1 MRCRAS
7 GSAKSPPRE
16 LVLCRLALRGD
27 LWKVY
32 ASTQATVKE
41 SAKTPTPEYKRENA
55 WTDLGLTLPIFLGY
69 HLCVVFLPVRN
80 AADWVTHQMAELA
93 SNDLR
98 VYAGVTLAIGLV
110 FVTTLVAIGRG
121 QSLRLARF
129 AGIAIEAIVYAVAMR
144 VVASS
149 VVGRLKLDA
158 GASEA
163 LAPVQSSPFASIV
176 LSMGAGF
183 YEELA
188 FRVCLFAI
196 LGRLVWLAFVATPL
210 PFFKLIF
217 WSGWALLSSAAFSAW
232 HHFGVYGE
240 PFTLQ
245 AFIFRWVS
253 GLAFTAIFA
262 LRGFA
267 PAVWTHAL
275 YDIWVLVL

>member
-1 MRCRAS
+1 
-7 GSAKSPPRE
+7 
-16 LVLCRLALRGD
+16 
-27 LWKVY
+27 
-32 ASTQATVKE
+32 VKD
-41 SAKTPTPEYKRENA
+41 SINTPTPAYKSENA

-80 AADWVTHQMAELA
+80 AADWVTHQMADLA

-98 VYAGVTLAIGLV
+98 VYAAVTLAIGAALV
-110 FVTTLVAIGRG
+110 ISLVAIGRG
-121 QSLRLARF
+121 HALRWTRF
-129 AGIAIEAIVYAVAMR
+129 VGIGVEGILYAVAMR
-144 VVASS
+144 LVASS
-149 VVGRLKLDA
+149 IVGRLKLDA
-158 GASEA
+158 LPTPAITS
-163 LAPVQSSPFASIV
+163 VQGSPFAGVV
-176 LSMGAGF
+176 LSLGAGF

-210 PFFKLIF
+210 PFARVLF
-217 WSGWALLSSAAFSAW
+217 WLGWAVFSSAAFSAW
-232 HHFGVYGE
+232 HHFGSFGE

-253 GLAFTAIFA
+253 GLVFTAIFA

>member
-1 MRCRAS
+1 VQPHQFRVTLSQPQRWF
-7 GSAKSPPRE
+7 R
-16 LVLCRLALRGD
+16 R
-27 LWKVY
+27 
-32 ASTQATVKE
+32 VKE
-41 SAKTPTPEYKRENA
+41 SPKSQTPEYRRENA

-98 VYAGVTLAIGLV
+98 VYAAVTLAIGLT
-110 FVTTLVAIGRG
+110 FVTALVAIGRG
-121 QSLRLARF
+121 HSLRLTRF
-129 AGIAIEAIVYAVAMR
+129 VGIAIEAVVYAVTMR
-144 VVASS
+144 LVASS
-149 VVGRLKLDA
+149 VVGRLKLDGA
-158 GASEA
+158 GTTDITA
-163 LAPVQSSPFASIV
+163 LQSGPFAGVV
-176 LSMGAGF
+176 LSLGAGF

-196 LGRLVWLAFVATPL
+196 LGRLVWLAFVSTPV
-210 PFFKLIF
+210 PFFKVLF
-217 WSGWALLSSAAFSAW
+217 WLVWATISSAVFSAW
-232 HHFGVYGE
+232 HHVGPFGE

-245 AFIFRWVS
+245 AFVFRWVS

>member
-1 MRCRAS
+1 MKDS
-7 GSAKSPPRE
+7 
-16 LVLCRLALRGD
+16 VN
-27 LWKVY
+27 
-32 ASTQATVKE
+32 
-41 SAKTPTPEYKRENA
+41 TPTPAYKSENA

-80 AADWVTHQMAELA
+80 AADWVTHEMADLA

-98 VYAGVTLAIGLV
+98 IYAAVTLTIGAALV
-110 FVTTLVAIGRG
+110 ISLVAIGRG
-121 QSLRLARF
+121 HALRWTRF
-129 AGIAIEAIVYAVAMR
+129 VGIGVEGILYAVAMR
-144 VVASS
+144 LVASS
-149 VVGRLKLDA
+149 VVGRLKLDSLPTPA
-158 GASEA
+158 ITS
-163 LAPVQSSPFASIV
+163 VQSSPFAGVV
-176 LSMGAGF
+176 LSLGAGF

-196 LGRLVWLAFVATPL
+196 LGRLVWLAFFSNPL
-210 PFFKLIF
+210 PFAKVLF
-217 WSGWALLSSAAFSAW
+217 WLGWAVFSSAAFSAW
-232 HHFGVYGE
+232 HHFGAFGE

-245 AFIFRWVS
+245 AFVFRWVS

>member
-1 MRCRAS
+1 MS
-7 GSAKSPPRE
+7 SAVK
-16 LVLCRLALRGD
+16 AL
-27 LWKVY
+27 
-32 ASTQATVKE
+32 
-41 SAKTPTPEYKRENA
+41 AKTPTPEYKRENA

-98 VYAGVTLAIGLV
+98 IYAAVTLAIGLV
-110 FVTTLVAIGRG
+110 LVTSLAAMGRG
-121 QSLRLARF
+121 HSLRWTRF
-129 AGIAIEAIVYAVAMR
+129 VGIVIEAVVYAVTMR

-149 VVGRLKLDA
+149 VVGQLKLD
-158 GASEA
+158 SLPPEA
-163 LAPVQSSPFASIV
+163 LAPGSNSAFASIV

-188 FRVCLFAI
+188 FRVFLFAI
-196 LGRLVWLAFVATPL
+196 LGRLVWLAFVATPI
-210 PFFKLIF
+210 PFYKFVF
-217 WSGWALLSSAAFSAW
+217 WLGWAVVSSAAFSAW
-232 HHFGVYGE
+232 HHFGTFGE
-240 PFTLQ
+240 PFTLE
-245 AFIFRWVS
+245 AFVFRWVS

>member
-1 MRCRAS
+1 M
-7 GSAKSPPRE
+7 SAPGNRS
-16 LVLCRLALRGD
+16 L
-27 LWKVY
+27 
-32 ASTQATVKE
+32 
-41 SAKTPTPEYKRENA
+41 AKTPESAYRSENA
-55 WTDLGLTLPIFLGY
+55 WTDLGLTLPIFIGY

-98 VYAGVTLAIGLV
+98 IYAAVTLAIGMALV
-110 FVTTLVAIGRG
+110 TSLVAIGRG
-121 QSLRLARF
+121 HSLRWTRF
-129 AGIAIEAIVYAVAMR
+129 AGVAIEAVFYAVSMR
-144 VVASS
+144 FLASA
-149 VVGRLKLDA
+149 VVGRLKLDNLPSSA
-158 GASEA
+158 ITV
-163 LAPVQSSPFASIV
+163 VQNTPFAGIV
-176 LSMGAGF
+176 LSLGAGF

-210 PFFKLIF
+210 PFVRLLF
-217 WSGWALLSSAAFSAW
+217 WLGWAVFSSAAFSAW
-232 HHFGVYGE
+232 HHVGAFGE

-245 AFIFRWVS
+245 AFVFRWVS
-253 GLAFTAIFA
+253 GLVFTAIFA

>member
-1 MRCRAS
+1 VRCLPRCMLRQANCSNRAGAAVS
-7 GSAKSPPRE
+7 GNVQRSIAG
-16 LVLCRLALRGD
+16 LCA
-27 LWKVY
+27 
-32 ASTQATVKE
+32 VKE
-41 SAKTPTPEYKRENA
+41 SPKGQSPEYKRENA

-93 SNDLR
+93 SNDLK
-98 VYAGVTLAIGLV
+98 VYAAVTLAIGLT
-110 FVTTLVAIGRG
+110 FVTALVAIGRG
-121 QSLRLARF
+121 HSLRLTRF
-129 AGIAIEAIVYAVAMR
+129 AGIAIEAVIYAVALR
-144 VVASS
+144 LVASS
-149 VVGRLKLDA
+149 VVGRLKLD
-158 GASEA
+158 GAPTTDITAIEHG
-163 LAPVQSSPFASIV
+163 PFAGIV
-176 LSMGAGF
+176 LSLGAGF

-188 FRVCLFAI
+188 FRVCLFAV

-210 PFFKLIF
+210 PFFKWLF
-217 WSGWALLSSAAFSAW
+217 WGGWALISSAAFSAW
-232 HHFGVYGE
+232 HHFGTFGE

-245 AFIFRWVS
+245 AFVFRWVS

>member
-1 MRCRAS
+1 MLVHWLCRAIC
-7 GSAKSPPRE
+7 GKANGIVRSP
-16 LVLCRLALRGD
+16 
-27 LWKVY
+27 K
-32 ASTQATVKE
+32 TVEE

-80 AADWVTHQMAELA
+80 AADWVTHEMAELA

-98 VYAGVTLAIGLV
+98 VYAAVTLAIGLV
-110 FVTTLVAIGRG
+110 MVTSLVAIGRG
-121 QSLRLARF
+121 HSLRLTRF
-129 AGIAIEAIVYAVAMR
+129 VGIAIEAVVYAVAMR

-149 VVGRLKLDA
+149 VVGQLKLD
-158 GASEA
+158 SMTPET
-163 LAPVQSSPFASIV
+163 LAPVQNSPFASIV

-188 FRVCLFAI
+188 FRVCLFAV
-196 LGRLVWLAFVATPL
+196 LGRLVWLAFVATPQ
-210 PFFKLIF
+210 PFFKLAF
-217 WSGWALLSSAAFSAW
+217 WLSWAVLSSAAFSAW
-232 HHFGVYGE
+232 HHVGAYGE
-240 PFTLQ
+240 PFTMQ
-245 AFIFRWVS
+245 AFVFRWVS

>member
-1 MRCRAS
+1 MW
-7 GSAKSPPRE
+7 
-16 LVLCRLALRGD
+16 LVFQG
-27 LWKVY
+27 
-32 ASTQATVKE
+32 TQSDVKE
-41 SAKTPTPEYKRENA
+41 PVANPTPEYKRENA
-55 WTDLGLTLPIFLGY
+55 WTDLALTLPIFIGY

-98 VYAGVTLAIGLV
+98 VYAAVTLAIGLIL
-110 FVTTLVAIGRG
+110 VTSLVAIGRG
-121 QSLRLARF
+121 HVLRWTRF
-129 AGIAIEAIVYAVAMR
+129 AGVAIEAVIYAVAMR

-149 VVGRLKLDA
+149 VVGRLKLD
-158 GASEA
+158 GGSPEA
-163 LAPVQSSPFASIV
+163 IVPVHNGPFASIV

-196 LGRLVWLAFVATPL
+196 LGRLIWLAFVATPL
-210 PFFKLIF
+210 PFFKFVF
-217 WSGWALLSSAAFSAW
+217 WLGWAVLSSAVFSAW
-232 HHFGVYGE
+232 HHVGAFGE
-240 PFTLQ
+240 PFTPQ
-245 AFIFRWVS
+245 AFVFRWVS